1 MKLDAMFEKLETLG
15 IGNRQ
20 AYMAQAFSR
29 NIGLLT
35 EEEQKKLEKIR
46 IAIPGMGGVG
56 GSHLITLARSG
67 IGRFNIAD
75 FDSFEPV
82 NINRQYG
89 ASVQD
94 FGRPKLEVM
103 KERALSIN
111 PYLQINAFDQGV
123 NEENMDEFLEGVDVV
138 IDGLDFFVFEIRRE
152 LYKRAAQKGIYVI
165 IAAPLGFSSAVLV
178 FSPDGMG
185 FDEYFN
191 ITKGM
196 TADDKYLSF
205 AMGLAPKPTHIKYMD
220 LSRVDFSDKAGPSL
234 SIACQLCSGM
244 AAAEAL
250 KIILKRGRIKF
261 VPYYWQFDPYQNKL
275 KIGKL
280 YFGNKNPVQQLKK
293 AFVKLLL
300 MKKRI
305 R

>member
-1 MKLDAMFEKLETLG
+1 MKLDAMFEKLQSLG

-20 AYMAQAFSR
+20 VYMTQAFSR

-35 EEEQKKLEKIR
+35 EDEQKKLEKVR

-56 GSHLITLARSG
+56 GAHLITLVRSG
-67 IGRFNIAD
+67 IGNFNIAD

-89 ASVQD
+89 ATVQN
-94 FGRPKLEVM
+94 FGRPKIEVM

-111 PYLQINAFDQGV
+111 PYLQINAFDRGI
-123 NEENMDEFLEGVDVV
+123 NEDNIDEFLEGVDIA
-138 IDGLDFFVFEIRRE
+138 IDGLDFFEFEMRRK
-152 LYKRAAQKGIYVI
+152 LFKRAAQKGIYVI
-165 IAAPLGFSSAVLV
+165 TAAPLGFSSAVLV

-205 AMGLAPKPTHIKYMD
+205 AMGLAPKPTHIKYMN
-220 LSRVDFSDKAGPSL
+220 LSKVDFSAKAGPSL
-234 SIACQLCSGM
+234 NIACQLCSGI
-244 AAAEAL
+244 AAAETL

-275 KIGKL
+275 KTGKL
-280 YFGNKNPVQQLKK
+280 YFGNKNPVQQFKK
-293 AFVKLLL
+293 AFAKLFL

>member
-1 MKLDAMFEKLETLG
+1 MKLDAMFEKLKTFG
-15 IGNRQ
+15 IGDQQ
-20 AYMAQAFSR
+20 AYMTQAFSR

-35 EEEQKKLEKIR
+35 KNEQKKLEKIR

-56 GSHLITLARSG
+56 GGHLITLVRSG
-67 IGRFNIAD
+67 IGCFNIAD
-75 FDSFEPV
+75 FDSFEPI
-82 NINRQYG
+82 NINRQFG
-89 ASVQD
+89 ASVPD
-94 FGRPKLEVM
+94 FGRPKQEVM

-111 PYLQINAFDQGV
+111 PYLQINTFDKGV
-123 NEENMDEFLEGVDVV
+123 NEDNLDEFLDEVDVV
-138 IDGLDFFVFEIRRE
+138 VDGLDFFVFEIRRK
-152 LYKRAAQKGIYVI
+152 LYKRAAQKGIHVI

-196 TADDKYLSF
+196 TDNDKYLSF

-220 LSRVDFSDKAGPSL
+220 FSRVDFSAKAGPSL
-234 SIACQLCSGM
+234 GLACQLCSGM

-250 KIILKRGRIKF
+250 KIILKRGRIKC
-261 VPYYWQFDPYQNKL
+261 VPHYWQFDPYQNKL
-275 KIGKL
+275 KTGKL

-300 MKKRI
+300 MKKG
-305 R
+305 